1 MKKIFAISVLSLLA
15 VVATGDCAFAVRSEP
30 FFTAGRVDQAIR
42 RATNGMLTHEDIIS
56 PSETSTSPDYDAP
69 SVSRMENTV
78 NAAVATKV
86 NNSQVVAKA
95 GDAELATYAAG
106 VQAGTVTA
114 ASAQNN
120 NIANVNA
127 VAANFVPNEAQ
138 LYDYDYQE
146 VYGEP
151 PSGAGDYVL
160 TVSVDNAGNKV
171 YVWRAMKIGYYHTSA
186 GGNFAPI

>member
-15 VVATGDCAFAVRSEP
+15 VVATGDCAFAVIGET
-30 FFTAGRVDQAIR
+30 FYTAGRIEQEIH
-42 RATNGMLTHEDIIS
+42 RATWDKLTQEDIIS
-56 PSETSTSPDYDAP
+56 PSETSTSPDYEAP
-69 SVSRMENTV
+69 SVSRMQNTV

-86 NNSQVVAKA
+86 DNEQVVAKA

-114 ASAQNN
+114 ASAQNT

-138 LYDYDYQE
+138 LYDYDYQRI
-146 VYGEP
+146 YSEP
-151 PSGAGDYVL
+151 LGAGDYVL
-160 TVSVDNAGNKV
+160 TVSVDDAGNKV
-171 YVWRAMKIGYYHTSA
+171 YVWRAMKIGPYHTTV
-186 GGNFAPI
+186 GGNFEPE

>member
-15 VVATGDCAFAVRSEP
+15 VVAGGDCAFAVIPET
-30 FFTAGRVDQAIR
+30 FFTAGRIDQAIR
-42 RATNGMLTHEDIIS
+42 KATNGMLTHEDIIS
-56 PSETSTSPDYDAP
+56 PNETSTSPDYDAP

-86 NNSQVVAKA
+86 DNEQVVAKA

-106 VQAGTVTA
+106 VQAGTATA
-114 ASAQNN
+114 ASAQDT

-146 VYGEP
+146 FYDEP
-151 PSGAGDYVL
+151 LGAGDYVL
-160 TVSVDNAGNKV
+160 TVSVDNAGNKA
-171 YVWRAMKIGYYHTSA
+171 YVWRAMKIGHQHTTV
-186 GGNFAPI
+186 GGNFNAN